1 MKKGC
6 FIKTVIIGTVLI
18 AAVVYIIENK
28 LEDWVISPGKK
39 FVLNKIVQNWDKEL
53 KYVYA
58 SPQKDS
64 LKNLLNYYVENIES
78 LDDVAD
84 EDEKSLSEELN
95 LVLKDSIITKDE
107 LTELTLFVKKEINE
121 KPKSN

>member
-18 AAVVYIIENK
+18 ASVVYIIENK
-28 LEDWVISPGKK
+28 LDDWVISPGKK

-78 LDDVAD
+78 LDDVAN
-84 EDEKSLSEELN
+84 EDERSFSEELN
-95 LVLKDSIITKDE
+95 SVLKDSIITKDE

>member
-18 AAVVYIIENK
+18 ASVVYIIENK
-28 LEDWVISPGKK
+28 LDDWVISPGKK

-78 LDDVAD
+78 LDDVAN
-84 EDEKSLSEELN
+84 EDEKSFSEELN
-95 LVLKDSIITKDE
+95 SVLKDSIITKDE

>member
-39 FVLNKIVQNWDKEL
+39 FVLNKIVQNRDNEL

>member
-39 FVLNKIVQNWDKEL
+39 FVLNKIVQNWDNEL

>member
-6 FIKTVIIGTVLI
+6 FIKTVILGTVLI
-18 AAVVYIIENK
+18 ATLVYIIENK
-28 LEDWVISPGKK
+28 LDDWVISPGKK
-39 FVLNKIVQNWDKEL
+39 FVLNKIVQNWDSEL

-64 LKNLLNYYVENIES
+64 LKNLLNYYVENIQP
-78 LDDVAD
+78 LDDVAYKD
-84 EDEKSLSEELN
+84 ENNFGEKLN
-95 LVLKDSIITKDE
+95 LVLEDSIITKDE
-107 LTELTLFVKKEINE
+107 ITELTLLVKKEINE

>member
-6 FIKTVIIGTVLI
+6 FIKIVIIGTVLI

-28 LEDWVISPGKK
+28 LDEWVISPGKK
-39 FVLNKIVQNWDKEL
+39 FVLNKIVQDWDNEL

-78 LDDVAD
+78 LDDVAN

-95 LVLKDSIITKDE
+95 SVLKDSIITKDE